1 MFSSHASGHPD
12 PNLEDLAR
20 SFIRKSTFS
29 NARMTNET
37 STVYAQ
43 FRGTPNEDRFTVSED
58 WELSDHVWQFI
69 AVFDGN
75 FLTANISSSSQVVVT
90 GHGGSTTADYL
101 AKHFTSHLR
110 RSMELSFSYS
120 PESTP
125 SPNPPVLQLLS
136 TARPRSNDT
145 PVILFTNKNISEF
158 LKRQVRAFDE
168 DLGKAVKEI
177 CPNPESLSDK
187 EAHALYEAH
196 KMVIARA
203 RCGSTMAGILLDKTE
218 RRMWVCCVG
227 DSSVVLSTKSPI
239 SDRRKA
245 VLLNQHHTAQS
256 PQEYHR
262 VTMAHPSHE
271 RDKIW
276 LDGEERIFGTLSMT
290 RAFGDFM
297 YKFPTSFTATL
308 FSKFPSTAM
317 RSVNRV
323 LSYNRTPP
331 YVISDPFVTFV
342 DLTAFSEDEDPAV
355 IIYSDGLEAL
365 ASRLSIAAMN
375 KGISDVSGSSD
386 AVPTAVDIIGA
397 FLGQPLDLAA
407 LPSSL
412 TDIFPNNNAAFNL
425 ISNLLD
431 RAIPKKLR
439 AHLESMRNDDG
450 NDDEELYIDDVT
462 VIVFKLFTAP

>member
-1 MFSSHASGHPD
+1 MFSSHSSGHPD

-29 NARMTNET
+29 NSRMTNET
-37 STVYAQ
+37 TTVYAQ

-69 AVFDGN
+69 AVFDG
-75 FLTANISSSSQVVVT
+75 
-90 GHGGSTTADYL
+90 HGGSTTADYL
-101 AKHFTSHLR
+101 AKHFASHLR

-120 PESTP
+120 PGSTP
-125 SPNPPVLQLLS
+125 SPTPPESLS
-136 TARPRSNDT
+136 TAGSRSNDT

-227 DSSVVLSTKSPI
+227 DSSVVLSIKSPI

-375 KGISDVSGSSD
+375 KGISDVNGSSHV
-386 AVPTAVDIIGA
+386 VPTAVDIIGA
-397 FLGQPLDLAA
+397 LLGQPLDLAA
-407 LPSSL
+407 LPSSV
-412 TDIFPNNNAAFNL
+412 TDMFPNNNAAFDL

-439 AHLESMRNDDG
+439 AHLESMRNDDD

>member
-1 MFSSHASGHPD
+1 MFNSHSSGHPD
-12 PNLEDLAR
+12 PNLEHLAR

-69 AVFDGN
+69 AVFDG
-75 FLTANISSSSQVVVT
+75 
-90 GHGGSTTADYL
+90 HGGSTTADYL
-101 AKHFTSHLR
+101 AKHFASHLR

-125 SPNPPVLQLLS
+125 SPTPPELLS
-136 TARPRSNDT
+136 TAGSRSNDN

-365 ASRLSIAAMN
+365 ASRLSIAAMS

-397 FLGQPLDLAA
+397 LLGHPLDLAA

-431 RAIPKKLR
+431 KAIPKKLR

-462 VIVFKLFTAP
+462 VIVFQLFTAP